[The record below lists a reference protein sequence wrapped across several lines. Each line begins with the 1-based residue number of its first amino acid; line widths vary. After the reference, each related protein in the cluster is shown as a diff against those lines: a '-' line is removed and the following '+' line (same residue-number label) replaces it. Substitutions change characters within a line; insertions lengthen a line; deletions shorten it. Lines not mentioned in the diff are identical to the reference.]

1 MNLTRKREFTDTR
14 GTMNIALNPIRVLV
28 ANRPRLMRDI
38 VLATISDQPDIEIVG
53 EVNDEQEMAKAV
65 EETRPDFV
73 IVALRGGDK
82 LPDVCYSILER
93 HPQMRIIAI
102 ASDRASTLFC
112 WTSLNIH
119 SDRIET
125 SEEGVLRALRGKPE
139 MPRA

>member
-1 MNLTRKREFTDTR
+1 MEQPR
-14 GTMNIALNPIRVLV
+14 NPVRVLV

-53 EVNDEQEMAKAV
+53 EVTDEQELEKAV

-73 IVALRGGDK
+73 IVALRHGDK
-82 LPDVCYSILER
+82 LPDICYSILEKR
-93 HPQMRIIAI
+93 PKMRIIAI
-102 ASDRASTLFC
+102 ASERASTLFY

-119 SDRIET
+119 TNRIET

-139 MPRA
+139 MVRE

>member
-1 MNLTRKREFTDTR
+1 
-14 GTMNIALNPIRVLV
+14 
-28 ANRPRLMRDI
+28 MRDI

-65 EETRPDFV
+65 EETHPDFV

-82 LPDVCYSILER
+82 LPDVCYSILEK